1 MISIVFY
8 TGNRVYPYGSKLTS
22 ITDKVIACSQV
33 PLEVNFIL
41 VAANQLKQNTRG
53 SGSCYS
59 LGLKVFQQAQKANEQ
74 ELMHLVQLLSEKHSV
89 DEVEFAR
96 MGAMMLFSQNAL
108 FEDEAFIKK
117 VSRLFGKTLG
127 EEVMGVGES
136 LIALGKKRGFSE
148 GVNQGVNQG
157 VREGLMQGLSQARHA
172 WFEANQAITD
182 AMIKQGLPQEAIDA
196 IISLSQSKLNAMAEE
211 MTE

>member
-1 MISIVFY
+1 
-8 TGNRVYPYGSKLTS
+8 
-22 ITDKVIACSQV
+22 
-33 PLEVNFIL
+33 
-41 VAANQLKQNTRG
+41 
-53 SGSCYS
+53 
-59 LGLKVFQQAQKANEQ
+59 
-74 ELMHLVQLLSEKHSV
+74 
-89 DEVEFAR
+89 
-96 MGAMMLFSQNAL
+96 MLFSQNAL